1 MDTVLRVTVLVDM
14 DQTSAAL
21 QHHLK
26 QKDQTRISSSDM
38 HTVEDK
44 GTVEEDIKENIEAV
58 KETEDEEQE
67 NEATNVT
74 IENVEEKTTAEE
86 DTEAADNIKDG

>member
-26 QKDQTRISSSDM
+26 QKDQTKMILFRHAKQIQFLKHDVYIT
-38 HTVEDK
+38 H
-44 GTVEEDIKENIEAV
+44 
-58 KETEDEEQE
+58 
-67 NEATNVT
+67 
-74 IENVEEKTTAEE
+74 
-86 DTEAADNIKDG
+86 

>member
-38 HTVEDK
+38 QNK
-44 GTVEEDIKENIEAV
+44 SNF
-58 KETEDEEQE
+58 Q
-67 NEATNVT
+67 
-74 IENVEEKTTAEE
+74 TTMFA
-86 DTEAADNIKDG
+86 